1 MSEWVRLCSRSE
13 LPPAGDAREI
23 DFGHRILC
31 VANHHG
37 NIAVIQNECPHHGGP
52 LGQGIIESDKIVCP
66 WHAWAFDLNSG
77 TSTHSSNVK
86 VEVYEVAV
94 EGDDVKIHI

>member
-23 DFGHRILC
+23 GFGGRLLC
-31 VANHHG
+31 IANHHG

-52 LGQGIIESDKIVCP
+52 LGQGIIEGDKIVCP
-66 WHAWAFDLNSG
+66 WHAWAFNLNSG

-86 VEVYEVAV
+86 VEVYEIAV
-94 EGDDVKIHI
+94 EGDDVKIKI